1 MGSSTAPGNTSPAPT
16 ATTTTVTTV
25 TAAPATFA
33 GHIPASDIA
42 GLWCCMCW
50 PFGAAIFVKSVV
62 SDDEML
68 HSGCLLAPIPLPFC
82 AESRLRHKGTNGF
95 YKSGEPGNVDSYSS
109 KSCAGNGPSCS
120 LKLC

>member
-1 MGSSTAPGNTSPAPT
+1 MQLSPST
-16 ATTTTVTTV
+16 ATTATTVTTAT
-25 TAAPATFA
+25 TATSPGPFA

-50 PFGAAIFVKSVV
+50 PFGFAIFVKQFV
-62 SDDEML
+62 SDDELL
-68 HSGCLLAPIPLPFC
+68 HSGCLLAPIPIPFC
-82 AESRLRHKGTNGF
+82 GERRLRHKGTNGF

-109 KSCAGNGPSCS
+109 KSCVCNGPSCS